1 MFYVSK
7 NCKNRSLYLQRQITT
22 KLLEKLKQ
30 HIDTNFSFLRD
41 KKLLIAISGGL
52 DSVVLTHLFKQL
64 EFSIS
69 LAHCNFNL
77 RGKESDTDEL
87 FVEKLGKNLEL
98 STYIIGFDT
107 NSYATKNKLSTQLAA
122 RELRYNW
129 FHKLVEEHQ
138 FDYVLTAHHA
148 DDNLETFIINLS
160 RGTGLE
166 GLTGIPAI
174 NKNVVRPLLIFS
186 RTEIE
191 QFAKDNA
198 IEWREDQSNASTKYI
213 LNKIRHQ
220 ILPVLKEIN
229 PSLLDSFKKTTEN
242 LQESQQIIN
251 DAVESAKKKI
261 VCTDDNGIFKF
272 DISEIIKLSNPKAYL
287 FELLKSSGFTEWNDV
302 ENLLTAQP
310 GKLVFSKTHRL
321 LKDRDFLFL
330 TEIKS
335 DNDTSEYLIQ
345 EGDTE
350 ITLPFPLKLQVT
362 SEISVLDSTT
372 VYLDLDKIS
381 FPLTIRRWKKGD
393 YFYPIGMQGK
403 KKLSKFFKDQ
413 KYSIIDKEN
422 AWLLCSENQI
432 VWIVKKRQDK
442 RFIADVI
449 SSNILK
455 LHITH

>member
-1 MFYVSK
+1 
-7 NCKNRSLYLQRQITT
+7 
-22 KLLEKLKQ
+22 LLEKLKQ

-138 FDYVLTAHHA
+138 FDYVLTAHHT

-213 LNKIRHQ
+213 RNKIRHQ

>member
-1 MFYVSK
+1 M
-7 NCKNRSLYLQRQITT
+7 
-22 KLLEKLKQ
+22 
-30 HIDTNFSFLRD
+30 
-41 KKLLIAISGGL
+41 
-52 DSVVLTHLFKQL
+52 
-64 EFSIS
+64 
-69 LAHCNFNL
+69 
-77 RGKESDTDEL
+77 
-87 FVEKLGKNLEL
+87 
-98 STYIIGFDT
+98 
-107 NSYATKNKLSTQLAA
+107 
-122 RELRYNW
+122 
-129 FHKLVEEHQ
+129 
-138 FDYVLTAHHA
+138 
-148 DDNLETFIINLS
+148 
-160 RGTGLE
+160 
-166 GLTGIPAI
+166 
-174 NKNVVRPLLIFS
+174 
-186 RTEIE
+186 
-191 QFAKDNA
+191 
-198 IEWREDQSNASTKYI
+198 
-213 LNKIRHQ
+213 
-220 ILPVLKEIN
+220 
-229 PSLLDSFKKTTEN
+229 
-242 LQESQQIIN
+242 
-251 DAVESAKKKI
+251 
-261 VCTDDNGIFKF
+261 
-272 DISEIIKLSNPKAYL
+272 
-287 FELLKSSGFTEWNDV
+287 
-302 ENLLTAQP
+302 
-310 GKLVFSKTHRL
+310 